1 MIYSLF
7 KGINDFLWR
16 IVKECWMKERIVEY
30 SDKHDTFLGIGCFE
44 QILS

>member
-1 MIYSLF
+1 MI
-7 KGINDFLWR
+7 FLWR